1 MLAGFTVPE
10 ARFPAAAVL
19 RDFLHFSTNTYRG
32 CDKRKLATRR
42 SRTIYRTWAVGSGE
56 SDRDAN
62 APEIDAIV
70 ASRTPIVR

>member
-1 MLAGFTVPE
+1 MQTGNWAQQNHLP
-10 ARFPAAAVL
+10 
-19 RDFLHFSTNTYRG
+19 
-32 CDKRKLATRR
+32 
-42 SRTIYRTWAVGSGE
+42 TWAVGSGE